1 MSATPETAPVILQA
15 DRKLGETRAL
25 RTELRRR
32 GARVLMA
39 ETAAQA
45 LEAVRDVRPDVI
57 LLDDDLCGDVSPDL
71 LDDFT
76 ERFPDAEIVLLSS
89 RRESVTRGV
98 GRGLLFQ
105 GLRPVSSA
113 TLLELVSEAL
123 PGRLKDTPKPDAA
136 RPMVLCIDDDVQT
149 LNALSRLLQ
158 RHGYRVSTVQDSREA
173 LSAISSIG
181 PDMAIIDVAM
191 PEVNGCELARK
202 IREQYRGLFPIV
214 MHSAKTTDAD
224 RWSGF
229 RYGADYYLPKPCEP
243 HQILDV
249 VDYYADQVD
258 GEERRYLES
267 RL

>member
-1 MSATPETAPVILQA
+1 MSTLTIAPVILQA

-45 LEAVRDVRPDVI
+45 RQAAEGARPDVI
-57 LLDDDLCGDVSPDL
+57 LLDDDLCENTSPDL
-71 LDDFT
+71 LDEFS
-76 ERFPDAEIVLLSS
+76 EHYPDAEIVLLSS
-89 RRESVTRGV
+89 KRESLTRGL
-98 GRGLLFQ
+98 GRGLLYQ
-105 GLRPVSSA
+105 GMRPVSTE
-113 TLLELVSEAL
+113 TLLELVSDAL
-123 PGRLKDTPKPDAA
+123 PGRLKESPKPDEI
-136 RPMVLCIDDDVQT
+136 RPMVLCIDDDAQT
-149 LNALSRLLQ
+149 LSSLSRLLE

-173 LSAISSIG
+173 LSAISTIG

-191 PEVNGCELARK
+191 PEVNGCELAQK

-249 VDYYADQVD
+249 VDYYADRLD
-258 GEERRYLES
+258 GEERQYLEG

>member
-1 MSATPETAPVILQA
+1 MNAAKTPVVLQA

-39 ETAAQA
+39 ETAEQA
-45 LEAVRDVRPDVI
+45 LEAVRDVRPDVL
-57 LLDDDLCGDVSPDL
+57 LLDDDLCASVSPDL
-71 LDDFT
+71 LEQFS
-76 ERFPDAEIVLLSS
+76 ERFPDAEVILLCS
-89 RRESVTRGV
+89 RHESVTRGV

-105 GLRPVSSA
+105 GQRPVSSE
-113 TLLELVSEAL
+113 TLLELVADAL
-123 PGRLKDTPKPDAA
+123 PGRLKEAPRKEAA
-136 RPMVLCIDDDVQT
+136 PPMVLCVDDDAQT
-149 LNALSRLLQ
+149 LSALSRLLQ
-158 RHGYRVSTVQDSREA
+158 RHGYRVSTVQDAREA
-173 LSAISSIG
+173 LSKISSIG

-191 PEVNGCELARK
+191 PDVNGCELARK

-214 MHSAKTTDAD
+214 MHSAKASDAD

-229 RYGADYYLPKPCEP
+229 RHGADYYLPKPSEP

-249 VDYYADQVD
+249 VDYYADRLD
-258 GEERRYLES
+258 GEERQYLES

>member
-1 MSATPETAPVILQA
+1 MSTTMLAPVILQA

-45 LEAVRDVRPDVI
+45 LKAAEAERPDVI
-57 LLDDDLCGDVSPDL
+57 LLDDDLCENTSPDL

-89 RRESVTRGV
+89 KRESLTRGV
-98 GRGLLFQ
+98 GRGLLYQ
-105 GLRPVSSA
+105 GMRPVSSE
-113 TLLELVSEAL
+113 TLMELVSDAL
-123 PGRLKDTPKPDAA
+123 PGRLKESPKPDEI
-136 RPMVLCIDDDVQT
+136 RPMVLCIDDDAQT
-149 LNALSRLLQ
+149 LSALTRLLE

-173 LSAISSIG
+173 LSAISTIG

-191 PEVNGCELARK
+191 PEVNGCELAQK

-214 MHSAKTTDAD
+214 MYSAKTTDAD

-249 VDYYADQVD
+249 VDYYSDHLD
-258 GEERRYLES
+258 GEERQYLEG